1 MPLEKLQRAL
11 TEPNILWLPTPPEN
25 HFDSNQIYFYSNFG
39 KVFPLAEFQAKLFV
53 TQTWVGGFY
62 SSLRIQPP
70 PIAHRRLGRSA
81 REASAIRS
89 QKFHTDDVES
99 KYGDKYFVRTD
110 VKSIVT
116 DHLKKNSDT
125 SLTFA
130 RLPTVEVEFLFSE
143 EAVLLSLL

>member
-1 MPLEKLQRAL
+1 MLLGKLRRAL

-53 TQTWVGGFY
+53 TQNWEGGFY

-70 PIAHRRLGRSA
+70 PIAHRRLGLSA

-125 SLTFA
+125 FLTFA

-143 EAVLLSLL
+143 EVVLLSLL